1 MTTKC
6 NLAYRPHN
14 VVYRV
19 VMKQISQSE
28 KIIMDVLWEQ
38 APLAA
43 SDIAERVKSENW
55 NIRTIKTLLS
65 RLVQKNILQTKEDG
79 RRYLYTPA
87 LSREDY
93 GVRVLD
99 KVSSQ
104 FFKDNAAPL
113 FLHLAKSKN
122 LSEDD
127 IDEITALL
135 KSLKSKASG
144 DS

>member
-1 MTTKC
+1 
-6 NLAYRPHN
+6 
-14 VVYRV
+14 
-19 VMKQISQSE
+19 MKQISQSE

-43 SDIAERVKSENW
+43 SDIADRVKSENW

-65 RLVQKNILQTKEDG
+65 RLVQKNILQTKQDG

-93 GVRVLD
+93 GVSVLD

-113 FLHLAKSKN
+113 FLHLAKSN
-122 LSEDD
+122 SLSEDD

-135 KSLKSKASG
+135 KSLKSKPS
-144 DS
+144 DYSQ

>member
-1 MTTKC
+1 
-6 NLAYRPHN
+6 
-14 VVYRV
+14 
-19 VMKQISQSE
+19 
-28 KIIMDVLWEQ
+28 MDVLWEQ

-43 SDIAERVKSENW
+43 SDIADRVKSENW

-65 RLVQKNILQTKEDG
+65 RLVQKKILQTKQDG

-93 GVRVLD
+93 GVSVLD

-113 FLHLAKSKN
+113 FLHLAKSN
-122 LSEDD
+122 RLSEDD

-135 KSLKSKASG
+135 KSLKSKPSE